1 METRPTITPPATSG
15 IPNSRCSAIAP
26 PMTSARSV
34 AAAMS
39 SACTQN
45 ARRRVVGSRWPSS
58 SGRLRPVTSPSFADW
73 YCTSTAMRFAATST
87 HTSR

>member
-1 METRPTITPPATSG
+1 
-15 IPNSRCSAIAP
+15 
-26 PMTSARSV
+26 MTSATSV